1 MASDL
6 LCVLSSLAL
15 IFACL
20 SQSSQ
25 AYQFIVGGKDG
36 WVLNPSES
44 YSQWA
49 GRNRFSVNDT
59 LLFRY
64 QNGSDSVLVVNKGD
78 YDNCN
83 IGNPILKMDDGNS
96 VFKFDRSGPFY
107 FITGTKENCDKGQK
121 LVTVVLAVRS
131 PPTPPNAAP
140 PTPNGS
146 STPPVISPSSP
157 PSETSPS
164 PSASPNQSPSPS
176 NQVSSPPPSASSP
189 EANLSPP
196 STTTPGSP
204 GTTVPGTG
212 NTPAGGNTPPGPGSF
227 AAPAYSPKVVLVL
240 AVSVVLSFSLGGFVT
255 SP

>member
-1 MASDL
+1 MDIKNL
-6 LCVLSSLAL
+6 VCVFSSLAL

-20 SQSSQ
+20 SRSSE

-36 WVLNPSES
+36 WVLSPSES

-64 QNGSDSVLVVNKGD
+64 PKGSDSVLVVSKDD

-83 IGNPILKMDDGNS
+83 TANPILKLDDGNS
-96 VFKFDRSGPFY
+96 IFRYDRSGPFY

-121 LVTVVLAVRS
+121 LVTVVMAVRS
-131 PPTPPNAAP
+131 TPTPPTTAAP
-140 PTPNGS
+140 PPLSPS
-146 STPPVISPSSP
+146 SPPVISPSYP
-157 PSETSPS
+157 PSVTSPS
-164 PSASPNQSPSPS
+164 PAASPANQAPGA
-176 NQVSSPPPSASSP
+176 SPPASSP

-204 GTTVPGTG
+204 GAPVPG
-212 NTPAGGNTPPGPGSF
+212 GGNTPSGGNQPSGPASF
-227 AAPAYSPKVVLVL
+227 VVRSCSPKVVVVL
-240 AVSVVLSFSLGGFVT
+240 AVSAVFGYII

>member
-1 MASDL
+1 MANNNL
-6 LCVLSSLAL
+6 IFVLSSLAV

-36 WVLNPSES
+36 WVLSPSES

-59 LLFRY
+59 LFFRY
-64 QNGSDSVLVVNKGD
+64 QNGTDSVLVVNKDD

-83 IGNPILKMDDGNS
+83 GGNPILKMDDGNS

-121 LVTVVLAVRS
+121 LLTVVLAVRNRPPP
-131 PPTPPNAAP
+131 PPTATAP
-140 PTPNGS
+140 SPNGLS
-146 STPPVISPSSP
+146 SPPVISPSSP
-157 PSETSPS
+157 PSSETSP
-164 PSASPNQSPSPS
+164 PPAASPDQAPSPA
-176 NQVSSPPPSASSP
+176 NQVSGPPPSALSP

-196 STTTPGSP
+196 TPTTTSNTSAPGAGS
-204 GTTVPGTG
+204 
-212 NTPAGGNTPPGPGSF
+212 TPAGGNAPPPPRSF
-227 AAPAYSPKVVLVL
+227 ACGPEVGLVVGV
-240 AVSVVLSFSLGGFVT
+240 VSVVLSLSFGGFVI